1 MSDLLELQFLDHML
15 GVSSY
20 TAPTSVYLG
29 LSTVNGG
36 FGEAGTGA
44 ESSLAR
50 QAITFGAPQSNSSI
64 VNSALVE
71 FPRLTGSAETVYG
84 WGIWDAQSGGN
95 LLYYGSF
102 QSSQISLSTG
112 DAFGVPQS
120 SINISASGV
129 LQPYAFKAW
138 QNHCLRNTAWTMPT
152 SLYLA
157 LDRTGATIGPASAS
171 FSVLG
176 GGTFDEPRWHD
187 WSTGTVT
194 QNNTGT
200 ADQQNAKRRAGVIN
214 GTAET
219 FGGYQRCRMVYDA
232 ASNGSA
238 TLSYSVTRDD
248 GLWYNDQARD
258 SNWDSTN
265 NRRQNWGKTELRKWT
280 DRVEFPIAGNSYPT
294 VGAAS
299 TPPYGSGVSYGTL
312 ESWAALV
319 WSGATSSVVT
329 SSYTPTSGKHY
340 GTITGWGIFDA
351 ETPQTGNLLMRG
363 TFSGN
368 IAATAAKDVVRIP
381 ASSFTATA
389 A

>member
-1 MSDLLELQFLDHML
+1 MSDVLELKFLDHML

-20 TAPTSVYLG
+20 TAPTTVYLG
-29 LSTVNGG
+29 LSTTTGG
-36 FGEAGTGA
+36 FAEAGTGA
-44 ESSLAR
+44 ESSLSR
-50 QAITFGAPQSNSSI
+50 QVITFSAPSNSSI

-71 FPRLTGSAETVYG
+71 FPRLTGSAETVHG
-84 WGIWDAQSGGN
+84 WGIWDAETGGN

-102 QSSQISLSTG
+102 PSSISLSTG
-112 DAFGVPQS
+112 DAFAVPQS
-120 SINISASGV
+120 SVNISASGV

-187 WSTGTVT
+187 WSTGTVS
-194 QNNTGT
+194 QPPDAGT
-200 ADQQNAKRRAGVIN
+200 ADQKNAIRRAGVIN
-214 GTAET
+214 GANET
-219 FGGYQRCRMVYDA
+219 FGGYQRCRLIYNA
-232 ASNGSA
+232 ASSGSA
-238 TLSYSVTRDD
+238 SLAYSVTRDD
-248 GLWYNDQARD
+248 GLWYNDQARN

-265 NRRQNWGKTELRKWT
+265 IRLQNWGKTELRKWT

-299 TPPYGSGVSYGTL
+299 TPPYGSGVSYGAL
-312 ESWAALV
+312 HSWATT
-319 WSGATSSVVT
+319 SGGSVVT

-351 ETPQTGNLLMRG
+351 ETPSTGNLLMRG

-368 IAATAAKDVVRIP
+368 IDATAYKDVVRIP

>member
-1 MSDLLELQFLDHML
+1 MSDVLELKFLDHML

-50 QAITFGAPQSNSSI
+50 QSITFSAPSNSSI
-64 VNSALVE
+64 VNSATVE

-102 QSSQISLSTG
+102 PSSPISLSTG
-112 DAFGVPQS
+112 DAFAVPQS
-120 SINISASGV
+120 SVNISASGV

-152 SLYLA
+152 SLFLA
-157 LDRTGATIGPASAS
+157 LDRTGATIGPASVS
-171 FSVLG
+171 FSVQG

-187 WSTGTVT
+187 HSDLSV
-194 QNNTGT
+194 
-200 ADQQNAKRRAGVIN
+200 QQSSATPDLANARLRSGLIN
-214 GTAET
+214 GSAET
-219 FGGYQRCRMVYDA
+219 YGGYQRCRMVYDA

-238 TLSYSVTRDD
+238 SLNYSVTRDE
-248 GLWYNDQARD
+248 GLWYNDQARN
-258 SNWDSTN
+258 SNWDFTN
-265 NRRQNWGKTELRKWT
+265 SRRQNLGATTLRKWT
-280 DRVEFPIAGNSYPT
+280 DRVEFPIVSSFGIT
-294 VGAAS
+294 VGDFS
-299 TPPYGSGVSYGTL
+299 TPPYGNAVTYYSVSFWHNWAYQNGVAVVQGSTYTP
-312 ESWAALV
+312 A
-319 WSGATSSVVT
+319 SGAQ
-329 SSYTPTSGKHY
+329 Y
-340 GTITGWGIFDA
+340 GTITGWGMFDA
-351 ETPQTGNLLMRG
+351 ERPYTGNLLMRG

-368 IAATAAKDVVRIP
+368 IAATTAKDVVRIP

>member
-1 MSDLLELQFLDHML
+1 MSDVLELKFLDHML

-50 QAITFGAPQSNSSI
+50 QAITFSAPSFSSI
-64 VNSALVE
+64 VNSATVE

-102 QSSQISLSTG
+102 QSSTGLSTG
-112 DAFGVPQS
+112 DAFAVPQS
-120 SINISASGV
+120 SVNISVSGV

-194 QNNTGT
+194 QNSTGT

-214 GTAET
+214 GSGET

-238 TLSYSVTRDD
+238 SLNYSVTRDD
-248 GLWYNDQARD
+248 GLWDNDQARD

-280 DRVEFPIAGNSYPT
+280 DRVEFPIAGNDYPT

-299 TPPYGSGVSYGTL
+299 TPPYGSGVSYSAL
-312 ESWAALV
+312 HSWAALV

-329 SSYTPTSGKHY
+329 SSYTPTSGKHF
-340 GTITGWGIFDA
+340 GTITGWGIFDS

-363 TFSGN
+363 TFASN

-381 ASSFTATA
+381 ASSFTTTA